1 MKSSVLLDREA
12 GQEPNY
18 GATKKHPDFVDD
30 YCGDQSRHG
39 SVSLGKTADVLPQ
52 KTAEEGNTKWGRQVT
67 KFLWILPLVHSE
79 FWIAAGF
86 SLLQSFYPAMAS
98 DKGLD
103 ADEYSYVYSAYKIAM
118 MFGAILAERIMVWSS
133 PVACYLL
140 GMTGCFIFNLLFGS
154 LYWIPGGTVNL
165 AVGLAS
171 AFLGGVANSL
181 YIVSAYAVFTNRF
194 VSNTGVAIASLE
206 FTFTTG
212 NMIGSILGGALIE
225 KWGYPAPF
233 FVIGIIIILAFP
245 AIVSLKSVLNK
256 DCGSFAQAHD
266 PKEVTINYSKLL
278 WDPMFIAG
286 LGCMVLCWG
295 QMGFNEPTLEPSLRE
310 FDLSST
316 EIGTVYTIQFGS
328 SAIGSIIA
336 AAFAH
341 FKGEALFALLGLV
354 LSFAAFLIVGPAPF
368 IPADRTLTMVYISQI
383 FMGVGISSL
392 YICGF
397 CHSLAV
403 TLERGYP
410 DTVRTT
416 GFVSSVSH
424 TCLFLGGLIMPPVA
438 GYLVDAF
445 NYGTATLIMAVLL
458 AAWIPVMLAVWVSK
472 AFCSFR
478 TAKLSLTDPK
488 KQCTIQNNNNYYVS
502 KN

>member
-1 MKSSVLLDREA
+1 MKSAVLLDREA

-18 GATKKHPDFVDD
+18 GATKKQPDFVDD
-30 YCGDQSRHG
+30 YRDDQSRHG
-39 SVSLGKTADVLPQ
+39 SMSLGKTADGLPP
-52 KTAEEGNTKWGRQVT
+52 KTAEKKDPKCGRRVR

-103 ADEYSYVYSAYKIAM
+103 ADEYSYVYSVYKIAM

-154 LYWIPGGTVNL
+154 LYWMPGGTVNL

-212 NMIGSILGGALIE
+212 NMIGSILGGALID

-233 FVIGIIIILAFP
+233 YVIGVIIILAFP

-256 DCGSFAQAHD
+256 DYGSFAQAHD
-266 PKEVTINYSKLL
+266 PKEVTMNYTKLL
-278 WDPMFIAG
+278 LDPMFIAG

-336 AAFAH
+336 AVFAH
-341 FKGEALFALLGLV
+341 FKGEALFALLGLI

-368 IPADRTLTMVYISQI
+368 IPVDRTLTMVYISQI

-397 CHSLAV
+397 CHSLTV
-403 TLERGYP
+403 TLERGFP

-445 NYGTATLIMAVLL
+445 NYSTATLVMAVLL
-458 AAWIPVMLAVWVSK
+458 AAWVPVMLAVWVSK
-472 AFCSFR
+472 AFCNFR

-488 KQCTIQNNNNYYVS
+488 KQCSIQNNNNNNAS
-502 KN
+502 KK

>member
-1 MKSSVLLDREA
+1 MKSSVLLERQGGPEA
-12 GQEPNY
+12 NNY
-18 GATKKHPDFVDD
+18 GATKMHPDFVGD
-30 YCGDQSRHG
+30 YCDDRSRHG
-39 SVSLGKTADVLPQ
+39 SMSLGRMTELLPQ
-52 KTAEEGNTKWGRQVT
+52 KAAEVADTRRERWAK

-86 SLLQSFYPAMAS
+86 SLLQSFYPAMAL
-98 DKGLD
+98 DKGLN
-103 ADEYSYVYSAYKIAM
+103 ADEFSYVYSAYKVAM
-118 MFGAILAERIMVWSS
+118 MFGAILAERIMVWCS

-140 GMTGCFIFNLLFGS
+140 GMTGCFAFNLLFGS
-154 LYWIPGGTVNL
+154 LYWIPGGNALLVLSLVTTV
-165 AVGLAS
+165 
-171 AFLGGVANSL
+171 LGGVANSL

-194 VSNTGVAIASLE
+194 VSNTGVAIAALE

-212 NMIGSILGGALIE
+212 NMIGSILGGALID
-225 KWGYPAPF
+225 KFGYPAPF

-256 DCGSFAQAHD
+256 DYGSFAQAHD

-295 QMGFNEPTLEPSLRE
+295 QMGFNEPTLEPSLEE
-310 FDLSST
+310 FELTST
-316 EIGTVYTIQFGS
+316 QIGTVYTIQFGS
-328 SAIGSIIA
+328 SAVGSVVA
-336 AAFAH
+336 AVFAH
-341 FKGEALFALLGLV
+341 FKGEALFAFLGLV
-354 LSFAAFLIVGPAPF
+354 LSVAAFLIVGPAPF
-368 IPADRTLTMVYISQI
+368 ISAPRTITMVHISQV
-383 FMGVGISSL
+383 FTGVGISSL

-397 CHSLAV
+397 CHSLTV

-438 GYLVDAF
+438 GYLVEA
-445 NYGTATLIMAVLL
+445 YSYSYATMVMAALL
-458 AAWIPVMLAVWVSK
+458 AVWVPVMFAVWVSK

-488 KQCTIQNNNNYYVS
+488 TQCSNENNSCAS

>member
-1 MKSSVLLDREA
+1 MKSTVLLDRDARPEA
-12 GQEPNY
+12 NNY
-18 GATKKHPDFVDD
+18 GATKVHPDFVGGYSDD
-30 YCGDQSRHG
+30 RSRHG
-39 SVSLGKTADVLPQ
+39 SLSLSKMVDALPQ
-52 KTAEEGNTKWGRQVT
+52 KAAEQSETKWRRRT
-67 KFLWILPLVHSE
+67 RKFLWILPLVHSE

-86 SLLQSFYPAMAS
+86 SLLQSFYPAMAN
-98 DKGLD
+98 DKGLE
-103 ADEYSYVYSAYKIAM
+103 ADEYSYVYSSYKIAM
-118 MFGAILAERIMVWSS
+118 MLGAILAERIMVWFS

-140 GMTGCFIFNLLFGS
+140 GMTGCFIFNLIFGS
-154 LYWIPGGTVNL
+154 LYWMTGGTALL
-165 AVGLAS
+165 AVSLAS
-171 AFLGGVANSL
+171 AVLGGVSNSL

-194 VSNTGVAIASLE
+194 VSNTGVAIAALE

-212 NMIGSILGGALIE
+212 NMIGSILGGVLIDSL
-225 KWGYPAPF
+225 GYPAPF

-245 AIVSLKSVLNK
+245 AILSLKSVLNE
-256 DCGSFAQAHD
+256 DYGSFDQSAN
-266 PKEVTINYSKLL
+266 PEEVTINYTKLL

-316 EIGTVYTIQFGS
+316 QIGTVYTVQFGS
-328 SAIGSIIA
+328 SAVGSIIA
-336 AAFAH
+336 AVFAH
-341 FKGEALFALLGLV
+341 FKGEALFALIGLV
-354 LSFAAFLIVGPAPF
+354 LSVAAFLIVGPAPF
-368 IPADRTLTMVYISQI
+368 IPADRTLSMVYISQI
-383 FMGVGISSL
+383 FTGVGISSL

-397 CHSLAV
+397 CHSLTV

-438 GYLVDAF
+438 GYLVEAF
-445 NYGTATLIMAVLL
+445 GYSSATLVMAVLL
-458 AAWIPVMLAVWVSK
+458 AAWVPVMLAVWVSK

-478 TAKLSLTDPK
+478 TAKLRLAEPK
-488 KQCTIQNNNNYYVS
+488 NECSNENNNYAS
-502 KN
+502 KY